1 MLNVAELALNL
12 WQHPQGRCLLLCF
25 FAPFV
30 VVAVYL
36 AGVYS
41 VDTDRVTICGPLLKD
56 QETLRAQVLQ
66 LEERLLTCRVAQ
78 CDECFVD
85 AEASCTERL
94 EAQLNEI
101 KRLRCK
107 VCP

>member
-1 MLNVAELALNL
+1 MLNIVELALNL
-12 WQHPQGRCLLLCF
+12 WKHPHGRFLIMCF
-25 FAPFV
+25 FTPFIV
-30 VVAVYL
+30 TAVYL

-41 VDTDRVTICGPLLKD
+41 VKVDRTTICGPLLKD
-56 QETLRAQVLQ
+56 QETLRAQISE

-85 AEASCTERL
+85 AEASCAERL

>member
-1 MLNVAELALNL
+1 MLNVVELALDL
-12 WQHPQGRCLLLCF
+12 WKHPHGRFLILCF
-25 FAPFV
+25 VAPFLV
-30 VVAVYL
+30 MGVYL

-41 VDTDRVTICGPLLKD
+41 VKVDRVTVCAPVLKD
-56 QETLRAQVLQ
+56 QEALRAQISE
-66 LEERLLTCRVAQ
+66 LEERVLTCRVTL

-85 AEASCTERL
+85 AEASCAERL

>member
-1 MLNVAELALNL
+1 MLNVVELALNL
-12 WQHPQGRCLLLCF
+12 WKHPHGRFLILCF
-25 FAPFV
+25 VTPFL

-41 VDTDRVTICGPLLKD
+41 VKVDRVTVCAPVLKD
-56 QETLRAQVLQ
+56 QETLRAQISE
-66 LEERLLTCRVAQ
+66 LEDRLLTCRVAQ

>member
-1 MLNVAELALNL
+1 
-12 WQHPQGRCLLLCF
+12 
-25 FAPFV
+25 
-30 VVAVYL
+30 
-36 AGVYS
+36 
-41 VDTDRVTICGPLLKD
+41 
-56 QETLRAQVLQ
+56 
-66 LEERLLTCRVAQ
+66 VAQ

>member
-1 MLNVAELALNL
+1 VLNVVELALNL
-12 WQHPQGRCLLLCF
+12 WKHPHGRFLIMCF
-25 FAPFV
+25 VTPFIV
-30 VVAVYL
+30 TGVYL

-41 VDTDRVTICGPLLKD
+41 VKVDRVSVCAPLLHD
-56 QETLRAQVLQ
+56 QEALRAQISE
-66 LEERLLTCRVAQ
+66 LEGRLLTCRTTL

-85 AEASCTERL
+85 AEAACTERL